1 MLTSRKLT
9 YSKAFIDSE
18 QRLAGSV
25 SSSDFIVELNE
36 TLECFPN
43 TVMYVIEE
51 SIPASIFTTQKG
63 FFENFYLILYNS
75 DDTVNRYI
83 TVNLADQVF
92 FASRLSG
99 SIVSGLNSQTN
110 DIQADLFG
118 QLYDSDSRTM
128 RLFLNSTDYKFKVPT
143 DADLVFGSIW
153 QGTNLT
159 EPLSINKLIG
169 NYIQKE
175 PNISW
180 TSSFFNL
187 IPFNAVYIVCNELSD
202 FYYSSPNSYSSG
214 IIKKVPITTNVG
226 GVSFQTASVLPSD
239 YIDVSNR
246 SFKRLRFRITD
257 ATGKTI
263 DLHNHP
269 VSFSLL
275 FANL

>member
-9 YSKAFIDSE
+9 YSKVFVDSN
-18 QRLAGSV
+18 QRLAGSN
-25 SSSDFIVELNE
+25 SSSDFVIELNE

-51 SIPASIFTTQKG
+51 AIPASIFTTQKG

-83 TVNLADQVF
+83 TVNLTDQVV

-99 SIVSGLNSQTN
+99 AIVSGLNSQTN

-118 QLYDSDSRTM
+118 QVYDSDSRTM
-128 RLFLNSTDYKFKVPT
+128 RLFLNSSDYKFKVPT
-143 DADLVFGSIW
+143 DSELAFGTVFNGA
-153 QGTNLT
+153 NVP
-159 EPLSINKLIG
+159 EHLSINQLIG
-169 NYIQKE
+169 NYIIKE
-175 PNISW
+175 PAISY
-180 TSSFFNL
+180 TSGFFNL

-202 FYYSSPNSYSSG
+202 FHYSAPNSYSSG
-214 IIKKVPITTNVG
+214 IIKKVPTTTNLG
-226 GVSFQTASVLPSD
+226 GVSFATASVLPSD
-239 YIDVSNR
+239 FIYVSNR

-263 DLHNHP
+263 DLHGHP

>member
-1 MLTSRKLT
+1 MLTSRKST
-9 YSKAFIDSE
+9 YSKVFVDSN
-18 QRLAGSV
+18 QRLAGSN
-25 SSSDFIVELNE
+25 SSSDFVIELNE

-51 SIPASIFTTQKG
+51 AIPASIFTTQKG

-83 TVNLADQVF
+83 TVNLTDQIF

-99 SIVSGLNSQTN
+99 AIVSGLNSQTN
-110 DIQADLFG
+110 DIQADLLG
-118 QLYDSDSRTM
+118 QVYDSDSRTM
-128 RLFLNSTDYKFKVPT
+128 RLFLNSSDYKLKVPT
-143 DADLVFGSIW
+143 DSELAFGTVFNGA
-153 QGTNLT
+153 NVP
-159 EPLSINKLIG
+159 EHLSINQLIG
-169 NYIQKE
+169 NYIIKE
-175 PNISW
+175 PAISY
-180 TSSFFNL
+180 TSGFFNL

-202 FYYSSPNSYSSG
+202 FHYSAPNSYSSG
-214 IIKKVPITTNVG
+214 IIKKVPIITNLG
-226 GVSFQTASVLPSD
+226 GVSFATASVLPSD
-239 YIDVSNR
+239 FIDVSNR

-263 DLHNHP
+263 DLHGQP

>member
-9 YSKAFIDSE
+9 YSKVFVDSN
-18 QRLAGSV
+18 QRLAGSN
-25 SSSDFIVELNE
+25 SSSDFVIELNE

-51 SIPASIFTTQKG
+51 AIPASIFTTQKG

-83 TVNLADQVF
+83 TVNLTDQVF

-99 SIVSGLNSQTN
+99 AIVSGLNSQTN

-118 QLYDSDSRTM
+118 QVYDSDSRTM
-128 RLFLNSTDYKFKVPT
+128 RLFLNSSDYKLKVPT
-143 DADLVFGSIW
+143 DSELAFGTVFNGA
-153 QGTNLT
+153 NVP
-159 EPLSINKLIG
+159 EHLSINQLIG
-169 NYIQKE
+169 NYIIKE
-175 PNISW
+175 PAISY
-180 TSSFFNL
+180 TSGFFNL

-202 FYYSSPNSYSSG
+202 FHYSAPNSYSSG
-214 IIKKVPITTNVG
+214 IIKKVPITTNLG
-226 GVSFQTASVLPSD
+226 GVSFATASVLPSD
-239 YIDVSNR
+239 FIDVSNR

-263 DLHNHP
+263 DLHGQP

>member
-9 YSKAFIDSE
+9 YSKVFVDSN
-18 QRLAGSV
+18 QRLAGSN
-25 SSSDFIVELNE
+25 SSSDFVIELNE

-51 SIPASIFTTQKG
+51 AIPASIFTTQKG

-83 TVNLADQVF
+83 TVNLTDQVF
-92 FASRLSG
+92 LASRLSG
-99 SIVSGLNSQTN
+99 AIVSGLNSQTN

-118 QLYDSDSRTM
+118 QVYDSDSRTM
-128 RLFLNSTDYKFKVPT
+128 RLFLNSSDYKLKVPT
-143 DADLVFGSIW
+143 DSELAFGTVFNGAHVP
-153 QGTNLT
+153 
-159 EPLSINKLIG
+159 EHLSINQLIG
-169 NYIQKE
+169 NYIIKE
-175 PNISW
+175 PAVSY
-180 TSSFFNL
+180 TSGFFNL

-202 FYYSSPNSYSSG
+202 FHYSAPNSYSSG
-214 IIKKVPITTNVG
+214 IIKKVPTTTNLG
-226 GVSFQTASVLPSD
+226 GVSFATASVLPSD
-239 YIDVSNR
+239 FIYVSNR

-263 DLHNHP
+263 DLHGHP